1 MHLKRTIHRLFP
13 VAIAILCVSALVILL
28 PAVHRDLNRPA
39 TRLIRSALAQGST
52 HFAIADF
59 DGDLRPDLAMIRVT
73 RNGAPTTEY
82 SLELKFSSGKRA
94 PIGLIG
100 PAGGLE
106 VSPEDVNGD
115 QFADLVITSVV
126 DREFVAILLN
136 DGKGNFRQVDR
147 AEYPHVG
154 KRAESGLCAP
164 AELNTYQL
172 ALRPGRNFYGDEV
185 VSQNW
190 QRARQDSFALL
201 PVSDRVVPR
210 WVVSLNPGRAP
221 PLA

>member
-1 MHLKRTIHRLFP
+1 MNLTRIFQRILP
-13 VAIAILCVSALVILL
+13 VAIVMLCISALLILL

-39 TRLIRSALAQGST
+39 TRLVRSALTQGST

-73 RNGAPTTEY
+73 RDGAPATEY

-106 VSPEDVNGD
+106 VLPQDVNGD

-136 DGKGNFRQVDR
+136 DGKGNFSQVDR
-147 AEYPHVG
+147 ADYPHVG
-154 KRAESGLCAP
+154 KRTDSRLCAP

-172 ALRPGRNFYGDEV
+172 TLSQWLNSFGDEV
-185 VSQNW
+185 GSQTRE
-190 QRARQDSFALL
+190 RAQQVSFALP
-201 PVSDRVVPR
+201 PVSEQVVNC
-210 WVVSLNPGRAP
+210 WVVLLKRGRAHT
-221 PLA
+221 LA

>member
-1 MHLKRTIHRLFP
+1 MNLTRIFRRLFP
-13 VAIAILCVSALVILL
+13 FAIAILSLSALLILF

-39 TRLIRSALAQGST
+39 TRLVRSALAQGST

-73 RNGAPTTEY
+73 RDGAPATEY

-106 VSPEDVNGD
+106 VSPQDVNGD

-136 DGKGNFRQVDR
+136 DGKGNFTQVDR
-147 AEYPHVG
+147 ADYPQVG
-154 KRAESGLCAP
+154 KRADSHLCSP
-164 AELNTYQL
+164 AELNTHEL
-172 ALRPGRNFYGDEV
+172 ALSPGRNSSGDEV
-185 VSQNW
+185 ASQNW
-190 QRARQDSFALL
+190 ERARHDSFVLV
-201 PVSDRVVPR
+201 PVSEQFVTR
-210 WVVSLNPGRAP
+210 WVVSLKPGRAP
-221 PLA
+221 PLV